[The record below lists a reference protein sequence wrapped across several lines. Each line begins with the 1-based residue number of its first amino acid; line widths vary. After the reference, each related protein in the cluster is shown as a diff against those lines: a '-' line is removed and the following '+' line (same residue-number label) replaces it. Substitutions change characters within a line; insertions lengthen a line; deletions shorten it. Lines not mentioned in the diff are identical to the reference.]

1 MHETITHIRH
11 SHKIIP
17 LFLANFFIALHYI
30 LVIYINSSFLKEF
43 LSARSIS
50 ILYTAGATLSLILFI
65 FAPKIVKRFSNLRFL
80 ISIFAIEAFA
90 LLTMAF
96 TSSSLIV
103 VLGFLLYFITVYAI
117 FYSMDVF
124 LETAIKKEHH
134 TGILRAIYLTIAN
147 LGVILGPSL
156 LTILARDGDYTRVY
170 ITAALALVPAGI
182 LAYSYFGKIGEP
194 RISHFNLSQTIS
206 DLKKH
211 KNVRRIIFVNFILQF
226 FFAWMVIYTPIYLHE
241 VIGIPWS
248 ELGFVLSFMLLPFV
262 LFQLPA
268 GELADRFL
276 GEKELLIG
284 GVVVMLIATAFI
296 PFLTTSL
303 ALIWAITLF
312 MTRVGA
318 SVVEISADTYFF
330 RQVTGDNANL
340 ISAYRATIPVALI
353 LTPIVFSITS
363 YFLDLRYSYF
373 ILVAVVA
380 IALVP
385 LIRIKDTK

>member
-1 MHETITHIRH
+1 MHETLTHIRH

-17 LFLANFFIALHYI
+17 LFIANFFIALHYI

-50 ILYTAGATLSLILFI
+50 ALYTCGAILSFILFI
-65 FAPKIVKRFSNLRFL
+65 FAPKLVKKVSNFKFL

-96 TSSSLIV
+96 TSSVLIV

-134 TGILRAIYLTIAN
+134 TGILRAVYLTIAN
-147 LGVILGPSL
+147 LGIILGPSL
-156 LTILARDGDYTRVY
+156 LTFLAHDGDYTRVY
-170 ITAALALVPAGI
+170 IAAALSLLPAGL
-182 LAYSYFGKIGEP
+182 LAYTYFEKIGEP
-194 RISHFNLSQTIS
+194 KISHFNLRQTIS
-206 DLKKH
+206 DLRKR

-241 VIGIPWS
+241 NIGIPWK

-268 GELADRFL
+268 GELADRFW
-276 GEKELLIG
+276 GEKELLVG
-284 GVVVMLIATAFI
+284 GVVIMLLSTAFI

-303 ALIWAITLF
+303 AIIWAITLF
-312 MTRVGA
+312 ITRIGA
-318 SVVEISADTYFF
+318 SIVEISSDTYFF
-330 RQVTGDNANL
+330 RQVTGDDANL
-340 ISAYRATIPVALI
+340 ISAYRAVIPLALI
-353 LTPIVFSITS
+353 LAPIVFSLTS
-363 YFLDLRYSYF
+363 YFLNLRNSYF
-373 ILVAVVA
+373 ILALA
-380 IALVP
+380 ISIALVP
-385 LIRIKDTK
+385 LIRIRDTK